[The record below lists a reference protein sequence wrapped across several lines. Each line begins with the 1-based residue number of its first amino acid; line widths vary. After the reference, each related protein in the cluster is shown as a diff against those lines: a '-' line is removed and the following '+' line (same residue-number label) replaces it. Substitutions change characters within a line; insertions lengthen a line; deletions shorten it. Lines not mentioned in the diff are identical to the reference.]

1 MQAVMQG
8 MRLVLD
14 GELFH
19 SVVCQA
25 MALLLLLSPLLVM
38 VGRLTAV
45 SGTLIHQNNES
56 DLRDVS
62 LNHIP
67 DQHVQDEER
76 RSEQDMKSAVDDLS
90 QLIQDNSNMLR
101 ELSQTLTSYVS
112 QHASA
117 AAATAADP
125 QDGEHK
131 DVDIQQLVPI
141 IDELRHKFLQQEVK
155 VEQIKEQV
163 LLKDN
168 IILEREETLRE
179 LQTKAQQ
186 LEETIMKQRKAVKQE
201 CEAEIRNL
209 PTKKPSHSPARDC
222 TDIRLQGETLSGV
235 YQIFPE
241 SSPSGVNV
249 MCQMEEEAAWTVFL
263 ARHRQTVQENFT
275 RTWQDYK
282 TGFGDPHAE
291 YWLGNDNLHALT
303 AGDHS
308 YRLKVVAT
316 NLRGE
321 HQSAEWDT
329 FAVADES
336 NKYRLTLKGYNST
349 SSLFDALTGV
359 KDNSIEDMS
368 FSTVDMDNDDWSDG
382 SCVVNHDVGG
392 GWWYRRCGAATPTAP
407 IGNTD
412 GKHKVMCWAS
422 TVPGGNL
429 LFMGLS
435 HLLMMVRENDDT
447 AA

>member
-1 MQAVMQG
+1 MSFPSGYAEHTTREPPAFKEKVNP
-8 MRLVLD
+8 VI
-14 GELFH
+14 GEI
-19 SVVCQA
+19 A
-25 MALLLLLSPLLVM
+25 ETLSAFRTHKFR
-38 VGRLTAV
+38 GKIAR
-45 SGTLIHQNNES
+45 H
-56 DLRDVS
+56 
-62 LNHIP
+62 
-67 DQHVQDEER
+67 EELKTSSKEPANSR
-76 RSEQDMKSAVDDLS
+76 KPSNKSHPNDANWMDMKSAVDDLS

-112 QHASA
+112 QHA

-141 IDELRHKFLQQEVK
+141 INELRHKFLQQEVK

-209 PTKKPSHSPARDC
+209 PTKKTLIYNLASRPSHSPARDC

-336 NKYRLTLKGYNST
+336 NK
-349 SSLFDALTGV
+349 
-359 KDNSIEDMS
+359 
-368 FSTVDMDNDDWSDG
+368 
-382 SCVVNHDVGG
+382 
-392 GWWYRRCGAATPTAP
+392 
-407 IGNTD
+407 
-412 GKHKVMCWAS
+412 
-422 TVPGGNL
+422 
-429 LFMGLS
+429 
-435 HLLMMVRENDDT
+435 
-447 AA
+447 